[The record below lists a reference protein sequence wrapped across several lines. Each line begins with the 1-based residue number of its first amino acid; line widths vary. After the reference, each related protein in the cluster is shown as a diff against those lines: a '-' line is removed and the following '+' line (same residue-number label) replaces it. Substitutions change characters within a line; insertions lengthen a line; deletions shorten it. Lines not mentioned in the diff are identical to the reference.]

1 MYSLSIEAQKL
12 SKLLEFKNIRSISGV
27 VTEVFPMYVQST
39 TEYTNS
45 GDEVLINIYDDML
58 LHINSIQFSDDE
70 LIYSA
75 DKDSYYHF
83 SITDKD
89 KLQVFLT
96 KYRIKHRVQ
105 ETQSK
110 SMFKEILDKL

>member
-1 MYSLSIEAQKL
+1 MYSLSVEAQKL

-27 VTEVFPMYVQST
+27 VTGVFPMYAQST

>member
-1 MYSLSIEAQKL
+1 MYSLSVEAQKL
-12 SKLLEFKNIRSISGV
+12 SKLLEFRNIWSISGV

-39 TEYTNS
+39 TDS
-45 GDEVLINIYDDML
+45 GDEFLINIYDDML
-58 LHINSIQFSDDE
+58 LHINSIQFNGDE
-70 LIYSA
+70 LIYTA

-96 KYRIKHRVQ
+96 KYRIKHRVK